1 MEGWEYGHR
10 PYRLIPVV
18 HPKLVETDDE
28 PCLTEATANTGG
40 GNEVLTRQ
48 TETRKGRRSSATIVV
63 AIVVGALLIPG
74 TAQARRL
81 APRHGVLFGAHVSPR
96 WGLYQ
101 GPSVRKYED
110 MIGRK
115 FDIVNR
121 YHAFS
126 YRDMTTEKSM
136 ASEGRIPMISWKALD
151 GFSPNSNRAREI
163 AAGNADEGIRK
174 FARAVKRVR
183 RPVFIRM
190 WWEFTQAPGRIQFI
204 GEPREF
210 KRAWRHVVGIFRHM
224 GVHNA
229 KFVWDPQAAA
239 FCNGRAQSFYPG
251 NRWVDWIGGSAV
263 PVDNFRSFRQLFE
276 CFYKFGKHHPKPLMA
291 WSSVIEKPGDPYW
304 KAGWM
309 RGVKRTIQH
318 RWPRLKAFVYM
329 HSDYTH
335 TNYWADTTQQSM
347 DRYID
352 IGCSNYFNPNDRRTT
367 RC

>member
-1 MEGWEYGHR
+1 
-10 PYRLIPVV
+10 
-18 HPKLVETDDE
+18 
-28 PCLTEATANTGG
+28 
-40 GNEVLTRQ
+40 
-48 TETRKGRRSSATIVV
+48 
-63 AIVVGALLIPG
+63 
-74 TAQARRL
+74 
-81 APRHGVLFGAHVSPR
+81 
-96 WGLYQ
+96 
-101 GPSVRKYED
+101 VRKYED

-115 FDIVNR
+115 FDIVDR

-239 FCNGRAQSFYPG
+239 YCNGRAQSHPWEPVG
-251 NRWVDWIGGSAV
+251 DGSALGGA
-263 PVDNFRSFRQLFE
+263 VDNFRASGS
-276 CFYKFGKHHPKPLMA
+276 C
-291 WSSVIEKPGDPYW
+291 SSASTSSASTTPSRSW
-304 KAGWM
+304 
-309 RGVKRTIQH
+309 RG
-318 RWPRLKAFVYM
+318 A
-329 HSDYTH
+329 
-335 TNYWADTTQQSM
+335 A
-347 DRYID
+347 
-352 IGCSNYFNPNDRRTT
+352 
-367 RC
+367 